1 MWKRGEFYRQQ
12 VYGRWGRGLPT
23 CDNCA
28 AVTAFPSFPPGQT
41 FALLRTDSADGDFA
55 GDVRRG
61 LTAERKWLPP
71 RWFYDDV
78 GSALFDTICFL
89 PEYYVTRAET
99 EVLVEHAEGIADA
112 FGPHARL
119 VELGSGMARKTRI
132 LLDTITAR
140 QRELEYVPV
149 DVDAGMLQRVG
160 RDLLSEYASLRVTAI
175 ASDFARPSIPLAML
189 QPVRGRTIVLFLGST
204 IGNLDPDDAVAMLRD
219 LRGAM
224 RAGDALLLGA
234 DRIKDRAVLEAAYND
249 PLGVTAAFNLNVLQR
264 INRELGG
271 RFALD
276 SFAHRAFYDVENA
289 RIEMHLVSR
298 RAQSV
303 RIDALGLEVAFAS
316 GESIHTESSYKHDE
330 TTLGALASAS
340 GFTLQ
345 RLWTDAR
352 RWFADALLIAT

>member
-1 MWKRGEFYRQQ
+1 M
-12 VYGRWGRGLPT
+12 
-23 CDNCA
+23 
-28 AVTAFPSFPPGQT
+28 TAFPSLLPGQA

-61 LTAERKWLPP
+61 LTAAQKSLPP
-71 RWFYDDV
+71 RWFYDGV
-78 GSALFDTICFL
+78 GSALFDAICFL

-99 EVLVEHAEGIADA
+99 EVLVEHAEAIADA

-132 LLDTITAR
+132 LLDAITAR

-149 DVDAGMLQRVG
+149 DVDAGMLERAG
-160 RDLLSEYASLRVTAI
+160 RELLSDYATLRVTAVC
-175 ASDFARPSIPLAML
+175 SDFAKPSIPMARLE
-189 QPVRGRTIVLFLGST
+189 PVRGRTIVLFLGST
-204 IGNLDPDDAVAMLRD
+204 IGNLDPDDAVVMLRD
-219 LRGAM
+219 LRNAM

-234 DRIKDRAVLEAAYND
+234 DLIKDRAVLEAAYND
-249 PLGVTAAFNLNVLQR
+249 ALGVTASFNLNVLQR

-271 RFALD
+271 HFELD
-276 SFAHRAFYDVENA
+276 AFAHRAFYDVENA

-298 RAQSV
+298 HEQSV
-303 RIDALGLEVAFAS
+303 RIDARDLEIAFAS

-330 TTLGALASAS
+330 TTLGAFASAS
-340 GFTLQ
+340 GFALH
-345 RLWTDAR
+345 RVWSDAR